1 MQVIVCVILNCGDIL
16 PNRATHCVPH
26 LAVKAIRR
34 KKRPMRVAK
43 LITAFL
49 VSLYMA
55 IAMTAAH
62 ADPADISAASRSVVR
77 VVIIESDGDRAR
89 LITHGTG
96 FAVTPNLIVTN
107 AHVVEELRGD
117 DSLIAG
123 VVPAEGRNGYP
134 ARLVAYSPGNDLAL
148 LKIEGGG
155 SITPITLFPG
165 APGDG
170 AEVYAV
176 GYPGNVDLAQGLSMA
191 DLVTPQA
198 AVKTRGYLSGG
209 RSSRSFDTLLHT
221 APLGS
226 GNSGGP
232 LLDSCGRVIGVNS
245 FGTVSDNS
253 TDSAFY
259 FAISMR
265 ELSAFLRRANVEV
278 HSSGLP
284 CRSIADLNRAEA
296 ERAAGE
302 GARLAAENE
311 AKAEARERAM
321 DKARRDAELAVLSER
336 DNGLALSALLLVG
349 ALAAGGWG
357 MVQASKRRGRFQR
370 KHVFGAGA
378 LLLSAVTVWFLRPS
392 LNSIDQRAKDMI
404 AEPLASASASTSA
417 PAKTASGSMI
427 CVLDPQRSR
436 VTVSDITDVPIE
448 WSDGG
453 CMNGKTQ
460 YGQAD
465 DGWSRIL
472 VPNGEETVSVNS
484 YDPQTHTYTVERFL
498 VGLDTMTKARSER
511 AKINAPACGAGEDA
525 ALQFGRNQQA
535 IKALLPPEPNERMRY
550 NCQPAP

>member
-1 MQVIVCVILNCGDIL
+1 
-16 PNRATHCVPH
+16 
-26 LAVKAIRR
+26 
-34 KKRPMRVAK
+34 MRVAK
-43 LITAFL
+43 PLIVFL
-49 VSLYMA
+49 SALFA
-55 IAMTAAH
+55 GPALR

-77 VVIIESDGDRAR
+77 VVIIESDGERAS
-89 LITHGTG
+89 LVTHGTG
-96 FAVTPNLIVTN
+96 FAVTPDLIVTN
-107 AHVVEELRGD
+107 AHVVEELRRD
-117 DSLIAG
+117 DALLAG
-123 VVPAEGRNGYP
+123 VVPPEGRNGYP
-134 ARLVAYSPGNDLAL
+134 ARLVAYSPANDLAL
-148 LKIEGGG
+148 LRIEGGG
-155 SITPITLFPG
+155 SITPVALFPG
-165 APGDG
+165 APADG

-245 FGTVSDNS
+245 FGTVSDNG
-253 TDSAFY
+253 TDSSFF

-265 ELSAFLRRANVEV
+265 ELAAFLRRANVDV
-278 HSSGLP
+278 RSSGLP
-284 CRSIADLNRAEA
+284 CRSIADLNRADA

-302 GARLAAENE
+302 GARLAAEN
-311 AKAEARERAM
+311 AARAEARDRAL

-336 DNGLALSALLLVG
+336 DNGLALAALLLAG

-370 KHVFGAGA
+370 NHLFGAGA
-378 LLLSAVTVWFLRPS
+378 LLLSAVVVWFLRPS
-392 LNSIDQRAKDMI
+392 LATIDSRANDML
-404 AEPLASASASTSA
+404 AAPDASASAPAVSA
-417 PAKTASGSMI
+417 SEPGTGRMI

-448 WSDGG
+448 WSESG

-460 YGQAD
+460 YGIAQ

-472 VPNGEETVSVNS
+472 VPSGEETVSVNS
-484 YDPQTHTYTVERFL
+484 YDPQTRTYTVERFL
-498 VGLDTMTKARSER
+498 VSLETMSQARAER
-511 AKINAPACGAGEDA
+511 AKLSAPACGAGEDA
-525 ALQFGRNQQA
+525 ARQFGHSQQA
-535 IKALLPPEPNERMRY
+535 IKALLPPEPNERMRFS
-550 NCQPAP
+550 CQPTE

>member
-1 MQVIVCVILNCGDIL
+1 
-16 PNRATHCVPH
+16 
-26 LAVKAIRR
+26 
-34 KKRPMRVAK
+34 MRVAK
-43 LITAFL
+43 QIIALLAALFAL
-49 VSLYMA
+49 VA
-55 IAMTAAH
+55 APVAM

-117 DSLIAG
+117 DTLIAG

-134 ARLVAYSPGNDLAL
+134 AKLVAYSPGNDLAL
-148 LKIEGGG
+148 LRIEGGG
-155 SITPITLFPG
+155 TLTPITLFPG
-165 APGDG
+165 APTDG
-170 AEVYAV
+170 SEVYAV

-191 DLVTPQA
+191 DLVTPQE

-245 FGTVSDNS
+245 FGMVSDNS
-253 TDSAFY
+253 TDSSFY

-265 ELSAFLRRANVEV
+265 ELSAFLLRAKVDV

-284 CRSIADLNRAEA
+284 CRSIADLDRAEA
-296 ERAAGE
+296 QRAAGE
-302 GARLAAENE
+302 QARMAAER
-311 AKAEARERAM
+311 EARAQASQQQFET
-321 DKARRDAELAVLSER
+321 ARREAEMAVLSER
-336 DNGLALSALLLVG
+336 DNGMALAALLLVG
-349 ALAAGGWG
+349 ALGVGGWG
-357 MVQASKRRGRFQR
+357 MVQASRRRGKFQR
-370 KHVFGAGA
+370 KHVFGAAA
-378 LLLSAVTVWFLRPS
+378 LLASAIAVWFLRPS
-392 LNSIDQRAKDMI
+392 LASIDSRAR
-404 AEPLASASASTSA
+404 ENLEQPQASSSSSAA
-417 PAKTASGSMI
+417 ALDRPGSGRMI
-427 CVLDPQRSR
+427 CVLDPERSR

-448 WSDGG
+448 WTETG

-460 YGQAD
+460 YGLAN

-472 VPNGEETVSVNS
+472 VPNGEETISVNS
-484 YDPQTHTYTVERFL
+484 YDPQSRTYTVERFL
-498 VGLDTMTKARSER
+498 VGLDAMTEARAAR
-511 AKINAPACGAGEDA
+511 ARLNAPACGAGEEA
-525 ALQFGRNQQA
+525 ARQFGQNQQS

-550 NCQPAP
+550 NCQPQP

>member
-1 MQVIVCVILNCGDIL
+1 MRSKQIG
-16 PNRATHCVPH
+16 AKS
-26 LAVKAIRR
+26 AV
-34 KKRPMRVAK
+34 MRVAK
-43 LITAFL
+43 QIIAFL
-49 VSLYMA
+49 VALLALASA
-55 IAMTAAH
+55 PIAL

-117 DSLIAG
+117 DTLIAG

-134 ARLVAYSPGNDLAL
+134 AKLVAYSPGNDLAL
-148 LKIEGGG
+148 LRIEGGG
-155 SITPITLFPG
+155 TLTPITLFPG

-170 AEVYAV
+170 SEVYAV

-191 DLVTPQA
+191 DLVTPQE

-253 TDSAFY
+253 TDSSFY

-265 ELSAFLRRANVEV
+265 ELAAFLLKAKVDA
-278 HSSGLP
+278 HTSGLP
-284 CRSIADLNRAEA
+284 CRSIADLDRAEA
-296 ERAAGE
+296 QRAAGDQ
-302 GARLAAENE
+302 ARLAAES
-311 AKAEARERAM
+311 EARAQASQQALE
-321 DKARRDAELAVLSER
+321 KARREAEMAVLSER
-336 DNGLALSALLLVG
+336 DNGMALAALLLVG
-349 ALAAGGWG
+349 ALGVGGWG
-357 MVQASKRRGRFQR
+357 MVQASKRRGKFLR
-370 KHVFGAGA
+370 KHVFGAAA
-378 LLLSAVTVWFLRPS
+378 LLVSAIAVWFLRPS
-392 LNSIDQRAKDMI
+392 LTSIDSRAKEMLE
-404 AEPLASASASTSA
+404 EPQPSPSASTLA
-417 PAKTASGSMI
+417 ASNDGSGRMI
-427 CVLDPQRSR
+427 CVLDPERSR
-436 VTVSDITDVPIE
+436 VTVSDITDVPIDWNE
-448 WSDGG
+448 GG

-460 YGQAD
+460 YGLAN

-472 VPNGEETVSVNS
+472 VPNGEEAVSVNS
-484 YDPQTHTYTVERFL
+484 YDPQSRTYTVERFL
-498 VGLDTMTKARSER
+498 VGLDAMTQARAAR
-511 AKINAPACGAGEDA
+511 AKLSAPACGAGEEA
-525 ALQFGRNQQA
+525 ARQFGQNQQA

>member
-1 MQVIVCVILNCGDIL
+1 
-16 PNRATHCVPH
+16 
-26 LAVKAIRR
+26 
-34 KKRPMRVAK
+34 MRVAK
-43 LITAFL
+43 PIIIFLTALFAL
-49 VSLYMA
+49 LA
-55 IAMTAAH
+55 GAAVQ
-62 ADPADISAASRSVVR
+62 ADPADISAAGRSVVR
-77 VVIIESDGDRAR
+77 VVIVESDGDRAR

-165 APGDG
+165 VPGDG
-170 AEVYAV
+170 GEVYAV

-245 FGTVSDNS
+245 FGTISDNG

-265 ELSAFLRRANVEV
+265 ELATFLRRANVEV

-296 ERAAGE
+296 ERAVGE
-302 GARLAAENE
+302 GAKLAAANA
-311 AKAEARERAM
+311 AKAETREKAM
-321 DKARRDAELAVLSER
+321 DKAQRDAERAVLSER
-336 DNGLALSALLLVG
+336 DNGMALAALLLVG
-349 ALAAGGWG
+349 ALGAGGWG

-370 KHVFGAGA
+370 KHLFGAGA
-378 LLLSAVTVWFLRPS
+378 LFVSAVAVWFLRPS
-392 LNSIDQRAKDMI
+392 LESIDSRAKEMLS
-404 AEPLASASASTSA
+404 EPEPSASASASAT
-417 PAKTASGSMI
+417 AKSGAGKMI

-448 WSDGG
+448 WTEGG

-460 YGQAD
+460 YGVAQ

-472 VPNGEETVSVNS
+472 VPNQEEAVSVNS
-484 YDPQTHTYTVERFL
+484 YDPQTRTYTVERFL
-498 VGLDTMTKARSER
+498 VDLETITKARTER
-511 AKINAPACGAGEDA
+511 AKLNAPACGAGEDA
-525 ALQFGRNQQA
+525 ALQFGRSQQA

-550 NCQPAP
+550 NCQPAG

>member
-1 MQVIVCVILNCGDIL
+1 
-16 PNRATHCVPH
+16 
-26 LAVKAIRR
+26 
-34 KKRPMRVAK
+34 MRVARQ
-43 LITAFL
+43 ITAFL
-49 VSLYMA
+49 A
-55 IAMTAAH
+55 IVLAALASPAAL
-62 ADPADISAASRSVVR
+62 ADPADITAASRSVVR

-107 AHVVEELRGD
+107 AHVVEQLRGD

-123 VVPAEGRNGYP
+123 VVPAEGRNGFP

-148 LKIEGGG
+148 LRIEGGG
-155 SITPITLFPG
+155 SITPITLFPS

-191 DLVTPQA
+191 DLVTPQE

-232 LLDSCGRVIGVNS
+232 LLDSCGRVLGVNS
-245 FGTVSDNS
+245 FGTVSDNG
-253 TDSAFY
+253 TDSSFF

-265 ELSAFLRRANVEV
+265 ELASFLRKANVTA
-278 HSSGLP
+278 HTSGLP

-296 ERAAGE
+296 ERAMGE
-302 GARLAAENE
+302 GARIAAET
-311 AKAEARERAM
+311 AARTEARERALET
-321 DKARRDAELAVLSER
+321 ARREAEIAVLSER
-336 DNGLALSALLLVG
+336 DNGLALAALLLVG
-349 ALAAGGWG
+349 ALGAGGWG

-370 KHVFGAGA
+370 KHVLGAGV
-378 LLLSAVTVWFLRPS
+378 LLASAVIVWFLRPS
-392 LNSIDQRAKDMI
+392 LTTIDSRARELLEQPGENPSGAANDQ
-404 AEPLASASASTSA
+404 PGASASAGARPGTG
-417 PAKTASGSMI
+417 KLV

-448 WSDGG
+448 WSEGG

-460 YGQAD
+460 YGAAQ
-465 DGWSRIL
+465 DGWSRVL
-472 VPNGEETVSVNS
+472 VPNGEEAVSVNA
-484 YDPQTHTYTVERFL
+484 YDPATRTYTVERFL
-498 VGLDTMTKARSER
+498 VDLATMTAARNER
-511 AKINAPACGAGEDA
+511 AKLSAPACGAGEDA
-525 ALQFGRNQQA
+525 ARQFGRNQQA
-535 IKALLPPEPNERMRY
+535 IKALLPPEPNERLRY
-550 NCQPAP
+550 NCQIAG

>member
-1 MQVIVCVILNCGDIL
+1 MRSKQNSARSG
-16 PNRATHCVPH
+16 
-26 LAVKAIRR
+26 
-34 KKRPMRVAK
+34 PMRVARQ
-43 LITAFL
+43 ITAFL
-49 VSLYMA
+49 A
-55 IAMTAAH
+55 ILLAALAGTAAL

-107 AHVVEELRGD
+107 AHVVDELRGD

-134 ARLVAYSPGNDLAL
+134 AKLIAYSPGNDLAL
-148 LKIEGGG
+148 LRIEGGG
-155 SITPITLFPG
+155 SITPITLFPA

-191 DLVTPQA
+191 DLVRPQE

-245 FGTVSDNS
+245 FGTISDNG
-253 TDSAFY
+253 TDSSFF

-265 ELSAFLRRANVEV
+265 ELAAFLRKANVEV
-278 HSSGLP
+278 RTSGLP

-302 GARLAAENE
+302 GARLAAAN
-311 AKAEARERAM
+311 AARAEAAERAL
-321 DKARRDAELAVLSER
+321 DAARREAEIAVLSER
-336 DNGLALSALLLVG
+336 DNGLALAALLLVG
-349 ALAAGGWG
+349 ALGAGGWG

-370 KHVFGAGA
+370 KHVVGAVA
-378 LLLSAVTVWFLRPS
+378 LLASAVIVWFLRPP
-392 LNSIDQRAKDMI
+392 LTSIESRARELMETPAQGASSAAADG
-404 AEPLASASASTSA
+404 PTLAAAQPGTG
-417 PAKTASGSMI
+417 KLI

-448 WSDGG
+448 WTESG

-460 YGQAD
+460 YGAAQ

-472 VPNGEETVSVNS
+472 VPNGEEAVSVNS
-484 YDPQTHTYTVERFL
+484 YDPATQTYTVERFL
-498 VGLDTMTKARSER
+498 VDLQTMTAARAER
-511 AKINAPACGAGEDA
+511 AKLNAPACGAGEEA
-525 ALQFGRNQQA
+525 ARQFGQNQQA

-550 NCQPAP
+550 NCQSAG

>member
-1 MQVIVCVILNCGDIL
+1 
-16 PNRATHCVPH
+16 
-26 LAVKAIRR
+26 
-34 KKRPMRVAK
+34 MRVAK
-43 LITAFL
+43 QIIALLLALCTMAFAP
-49 VSLYMA
+49 VAS
-55 IAMTAAH
+55 
-62 ADPADISAASRSVVR
+62 ADPADIAAASRSVVR

-117 DSLIAG
+117 DTLLAG
-123 VVPAEGRNGYP
+123 VVPAEGRNGFP

-148 LKIEGGG
+148 LRIEGGG
-155 SITPITLFPG
+155 TLTPITLFPG

-170 AEVYAV
+170 SEVYAV

-191 DLVTPQA
+191 DLVTPQE

-232 LLDSCGRVIGVNS
+232 LLDSCGRVLGVNS

-253 TDSAFY
+253 TDSSFY

-265 ELSAFLRRANVEV
+265 ELSAFLLKAKVDA
-278 HSSGLP
+278 HTSGLP
-284 CRSIADLNRAEA
+284 CRSIADLDRAEA
-296 ERAAGE
+296 ERSTGE
-302 GARLAAENE
+302 RARLAAES
-311 AKAEARERAM
+311 EARAQARQQALE
-321 DKARRDAELAVLSER
+321 KARRDAEMAVLSER
-336 DNGLALSALLLVG
+336 DNGMALAALLLVG
-349 ALAAGGWG
+349 ALGAGGWG
-357 MVQASKRRGRFQR
+357 MVQASKRRGKFQR
-370 KHVFGAGA
+370 KHVFGAAA
-378 LLLSAVTVWFLRPS
+378 LLVAAVAVWFLRPPLS
-392 LNSIDQRAKDMI
+392 SIDNRAKELLE
-404 AEPLASASASTSA
+404 EPAASPSTASASA
-417 PAKTASGSMI
+417 ASSPGTGRMV
-427 CVLDPQRSR
+427 CVLAPERSR

-448 WSDGG
+448 WSEGG

-460 YGQAD
+460 YGLAS

-484 YDPQTHTYTVERFL
+484 YDPETQTYTVERFL
-498 VGLDTMTKARSER
+498 VSLDAMTKARAAR
-511 AKINAPACGAGEDA
+511 AKLNAPACGAGEQA
-525 ALQFGRNQQA
+525 ARQFGQNQQT

>member
-1 MQVIVCVILNCGDIL
+1 
-16 PNRATHCVPH
+16 
-26 LAVKAIRR
+26 
-34 KKRPMRVAK
+34 MRVAK
-43 LITAFL
+43 QITAFL
-49 VSLYMA
+49 ALLL
-55 IAMTAAH
+55 AAFLAPATL

-77 VVIIESDGDRAR
+77 VVIIESDGDRAN

-107 AHVVEELRGD
+107 AHVVEDLRRD

-134 ARLVAYSPGNDLAL
+134 AKLVAYSPGNDLAL
-148 LKIEGGG
+148 LRIEGGG
-155 SITPITLFPG
+155 TLTPITLFPG
-165 APGDG
+165 VPGDG
-170 AEVYAV
+170 SEVYAV

-191 DLVTPQA
+191 DLVTPQE

-253 TDSAFY
+253 TDSSFY

-265 ELSAFLRRANVEV
+265 ELSAFLLRAKVDV
-278 HSSGLP
+278 HASGLP
-284 CRSIADLNRAEA
+284 CRSIADLDRAEA

-302 GARLAAENE
+302 KARLSAENE
-311 AKAEARERAM
+311 ARTQAQQRAM
-321 DKARRDAELAVLSER
+321 DKARRDAEIDVLSAR
-336 DNGLALSALLLVG
+336 DNGMALAALLLVG
-349 ALAAGGWG
+349 ALGVGGWG
-357 MVQASKRRGRFQR
+357 MVRASRRRGKFER
-370 KHVFGAGA
+370 KYIFGAAA
-378 LLLSAVTVWFLRPS
+378 LLVSAVTVWFLRPS
-392 LNSIDQRAKDMI
+392 LASIDTRAREMLE
-404 AEPLASASASTSA
+404 EPQTA
-417 PAKTASGSMI
+417 PSGSAIALDSPGSGRMI
-427 CVLDPQRSR
+427 CVLDPERSR
-436 VTVSDITDVPIE
+436 VTVSDITDVPVDWRE
-448 WSDGG
+448 DG

-460 YGQAD
+460 YGLAQ

-484 YDPQTHTYTVERFL
+484 YDPDSKTYTVERFL
-498 VGLDTMTKARSER
+498 VGLDAMTRARAER
-511 AKINAPACGAGEDA
+511 ARLNAPACGAGEDA
-525 ALQFGRNQQA
+525 ARQFGQNQQA

>member
-1 MQVIVCVILNCGDIL
+1 
-16 PNRATHCVPH
+16 
-26 LAVKAIRR
+26 
-34 KKRPMRVAK
+34 MRVAK
-43 LITAFL
+43 QITALLTLLF
-49 VSLYMA
+49 
-55 IAMTAAH
+55 AALAAPVAL

-77 VVIIESDGDRAR
+77 VVIIESDGDRAN

-107 AHVVEELRGD
+107 AHVVEELRRD
-117 DSLIAG
+117 DTLIAG
-123 VVPAEGRNGYP
+123 VVPAEGRNGFP
-134 ARLVAYSPGNDLAL
+134 AKLVAYSPGNDLAL
-148 LKIEGGG
+148 LRIEGGG

-170 AEVYAV
+170 SEVYAV

-265 ELSAFLRRANVEV
+265 ELSAFLRRANVDA
-278 HSSGLP
+278 HTSGLP
-284 CRSIADLNRAEA
+284 CRSIADLDRAEA

-302 GARLAAENE
+302 QARLAAQTAAQAD
-311 AKAEARERAM
+311 AKQRAM
-321 DKARRDAELAVLSER
+321 DKARRDAELAILSER
-336 DNGLALSALLLVG
+336 DNGMALAALLLVA
-349 ALAAGGWG
+349 ALGAGGWG
-357 MVQASKRRGRFQR
+357 MVQASRHRGRFQR

-378 LLLSAVTVWFLRPS
+378 LLLAAVVTWFLRPS
-392 LNSIDQRAKDMI
+392 LASIDQRARELVPAAD
-404 AEPLASASASTSA
+404 ASSPAGSASGMAEA
-417 PAKTASGSMI
+417 GSSRMV
-427 CVLDPQRSR
+427 CVLDPERSR
-436 VTVSDITDVPIE
+436 VTVSDITDVPFE
-448 WSDGG
+448 WSDDG
-453 CMNGKTQ
+453 CVNGKTQ
-460 YGQAD
+460 YGLAR

-484 YDPQTHTYTVERFL
+484 YDPESRTYTVERFL
-498 VGLDTMTKARSER
+498 VGLDAMTKARAER
-511 AKINAPACGAGEDA
+511 ARLNAPACGAGEDA
-525 ALQFGRNQQA
+525 ARRFGDSQQA

>member
-1 MQVIVCVILNCGDIL
+1 
-16 PNRATHCVPH
+16 
-26 LAVKAIRR
+26 
-34 KKRPMRVAK
+34 MRVAK
-43 LITAFL
+43 PIIVLLTALFAL
-49 VSLYMA
+49 LAGSAVQ
-55 IAMTAAH
+55 

-77 VVIIESDGDRAR
+77 VVIVESDGDRAR

-148 LKIEGGG
+148 LRIEGGG

-165 APGDG
+165 VPGDG
-170 AEVYAV
+170 GEVYAV

-245 FGTVSDNS
+245 FGTISDNG

-265 ELSAFLRRANVEV
+265 ELATFLRRANVEV

-296 ERAAGE
+296 ERAVGE
-302 GARLAAENE
+302 GARLAAEKE
-311 AKAEARERAM
+311 AKADARERALA
-321 DKARRDAELAVLSER
+321 KAQRDAELAVISER
-336 DNGLALSALLLVG
+336 DNGLALAALLLVA

-370 KHVFGAGA
+370 KHLFGAGA
-378 LLLSAVTVWFLRPS
+378 LLVSAIAVWFLRPS
-392 LNSIDQRAKDMI
+392 LASIDSRAT
-404 AEPLASASASTSA
+404 ELLSQPEASPSASTSA
-417 PAKTASGSMI
+417 IATAKSGNGKMI

-448 WSDGG
+448 WTESG

-460 YGQAD
+460 YGTAQ

-472 VPNGEETVSVNS
+472 VPNQEEAVSVNS
-484 YDPQTHTYTVERFL
+484 YDPQTRTYTVERFL
-498 VGLDTMTKARSER
+498 VDLDTMTKARAER
-511 AKINAPACGAGEDA
+511 AKLNAPACGAGEDA
-525 ALQFGRNQQA
+525 ALQFGRSQQA

-550 NCQPAP
+550 NCQPAG